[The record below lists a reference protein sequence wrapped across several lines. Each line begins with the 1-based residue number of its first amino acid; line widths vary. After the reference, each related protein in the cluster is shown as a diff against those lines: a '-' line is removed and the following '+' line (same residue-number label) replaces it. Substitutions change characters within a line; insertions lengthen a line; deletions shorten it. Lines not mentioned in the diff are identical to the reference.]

1 MHDTYLRNQRVEN
14 PKKKSQRKE
23 FHCFKNETLGHPSL
37 LCPISYQFARVY
49 QIHTERNSSPPT
61 SQARCVFAKSSPLLL
76 KAAHASLT
84 NRKLRSIIDNLSPAL
99 LVTFPHSTN
108 IPLSLVFQLPTRL
121 FYGINQ
127 RFLILCVPRIIK

>member
-108 IPLSLVFQLPTRL
+108 ISPVSRLSTSYTSFLRHKPAVLNPLCTTDH
-121 FYGINQ
+121 
-127 RFLILCVPRIIK
+127 